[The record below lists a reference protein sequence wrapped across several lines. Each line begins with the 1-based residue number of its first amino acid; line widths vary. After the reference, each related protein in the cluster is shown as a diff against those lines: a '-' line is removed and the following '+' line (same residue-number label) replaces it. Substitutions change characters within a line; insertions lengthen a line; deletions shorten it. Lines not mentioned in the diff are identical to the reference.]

1 MAQRDAQAQA
11 ASGTAKGDVSEEFS
25 SNAVRLSLGEWAIAL
40 ALLVAV
46 MLFLPWIV
54 QRRQTFEPSAD
65 YRHPYQYGEDYWLYA
80 RYSRYAHSHCPVA
93 VIGDSVVWGHYVTPE
108 GTLTHFLNQEANEED
123 RLKPVLRQPGLRFA
137 NLGLDGTRPMAL
149 AGLIEYYCR
158 DIAGQGVI
166 LHLNPLWM
174 SSDEADLH
182 QRDAG
187 LLVLRSK
194 LLRRVARA
202 RGHKDGEGSEGEK
215 EGVRINHARLVP
227 QTAHRPYGYQPSFDA
242 AVGIAAERYLPY
254 AAWVR
259 HLRMVYFDNLGIE
272 SWSLENPYRNPLG
285 AISSELPQPEDRPEG
300 DPVPWTRSGVERQDF
315 PWVPLEQSYQW
326 ERFRRAVD
334 LLQARGNHVFVLVGP
349 MNTHLMT
356 EASRRRYDQLQGEM
370 EAWLKAHAI
379 AYSAPPALPSELY
392 ADSSHPLKAGYARLA
407 KELYGDGSFREWVA
421 AVGGRPTWR
430 RPREVGGDEG
440 GR

>member
-1 MAQRDAQAQA
+1 MAPRDAEAQA

-46 MLFLPWIV
+46 VLSLPWIV
-54 QRRQTFEPSAD
+54 QRRQTFKPSAD
-65 YRHPYQYGEDYWLYA
+65 YRHPYQCGEDYWLYA
-80 RYSRYAHSHCPVA
+80 RYSRYAHSHYPIA
-93 VIGDSVVWGHYVTPE
+93 VIGDSVVWGHYVEPE
-108 GTLTHFLNQEANEED
+108 GTLTHFLNQEAGQED
-123 RLKPVLRQPGLRFA
+123 GLKPVLQQLVPRFA

-158 DIAGQGVI
+158 DLAGQGVI

-174 SSDEADLH
+174 SSDGADLH

-187 LLVLRSK
+187 
-194 LLRRVARA
+194 RVP
-202 RGHKDGEGSEGEK
+202 RGHEGREERAGEK
-215 EGVRINHARLVP
+215 GGARINHARLVP
-227 QTAHRPYGYQPSFDA
+227 QIAHRPYGYQPSFDA
-242 AVGIAAERYLPY
+242 VVGIAAERYLPY

-272 SWSLENPYRNPLG
+272 SWSLENPYRNPLS
-285 AISSELPQPEDRPEG
+285 AVTLKLPQPEDRPEG

-315 PWVPLEQSYQW
+315 PWVPLDQSYQW

-334 LLQARGNHVFVLVGP
+334 LLQARGNHVFVLIGP

-356 EASRRRYDQLQGEM
+356 EASRRRYDELRGEM
-370 EAWLKAHAI
+370 EAWLEARAI
-379 AYSAPPALPSELY
+379 PYSAPPALPSDLY
-392 ADSSHPLKAGYARLA
+392 ADSSHPLEAGYARLA
-407 KELYGDGSFREWVA
+407 KELCQDARFREWLAGIGGHA
-421 AVGGRPTWR
+421 ADRWPMAAGSR
-430 RPREVGGDEG
+430 
-440 GR
+440 